1 MTSPD
6 SSPAPQP
13 TTRRKAL
20 LWTTAG
26 IAAAAGGGVAW
37 RLNRTDRA
45 EDSGAVLWQQQF
57 DTPDGK
63 PLDLAALR
71 AGGPLVVNFWAT
83 WCPPCVAELP
93 MLDAFGKM
101 HAARG
106 WTVLGL
112 AVDQPSSVRKFLAN
126 RPVAFPVGMAGM
138 QGTDLSRALGNTQGS
153 LPFTVVFAEN
163 GVVRHRKIGQLTE
176 GDLSSW
182 V

>member
-1 MTSPD
+1 MTSQD
-6 SSPAPQP
+6 TSSALRP

-20 LWTTAG
+20 GWTTAAV
-26 IAAAAGGGVAW
+26 AASVGAGVAW
-37 RLNRTDRA
+37 RLHNADNDA
-45 EDSGAVLWQQQF
+45 DSGAVLWQQQF

-63 PLDLAALR
+63 LLDLAALR

-93 MLDAFGKM
+93 MLDAFGKT
-101 HAARG
+101 HATRG

-112 AVDQPSSVRKFLAN
+112 AVDQPSSVRRFLAS
-126 RPVAFPVGMAGM
+126 RPVGFPVGMAGL

-153 LPFTVVFAEN
+153 LPFTVVFAAN
-163 GVVRHRKIGQLTE
+163 GNVLHRKIGQLTE
-176 GDLSSW
+176 TDLSSW